1 MDAAAQKRLSF
12 VDAAETEFA
21 VLSDRFDAAGL
32 SALRAVVSG
41 YPDTGAP
48 GAGEVT
54 ASLFMLL
61 ERLISDVRMDHQ
73 AIAVHLRAWRLMLT
87 TNPDA
92 EATRLLINGLKAI
105 RDHSTQNKAA

>member
-1 MDAAAQKRLSF
+1 
-12 VDAAETEFA
+12 
-21 VLSDRFDAAGL
+21 
-32 SALRAVVSG
+32 
-41 YPDTGAP
+41 
-48 GAGEVT
+48 
-54 ASLFMLL
+54 
-61 ERLISDVRMDHQ
+61 MDHQ